1 MHLCIYLFI
10 HPCIRLS
17 ICPTV
22 YSSSQPASHTFNKY
36 LLSADDMPGPAGQ
49 SLLWGGAGQVMSRR
63 ELRFASLPAGT
74 LPKTGADLPLESLP
88 PRPGLPGLV
97 RREVALGSQLGKP
110 SLTICS

>member
-1 MHLCIYLFI
+1 
-10 HPCIRLS
+10 
-17 ICPTV
+17 
-22 YSSSQPASHTFNKY
+22 
-36 LLSADDMPGPAGQ
+36 MPGPAGQ
-49 SLLWGGAGQVMSRR
+49 SLLWGGAGQVMSRH

-97 RREVALGSQLGKP
+97 RREVALGSQLGKL